1 MDSNGHI
8 WLVGRTKWRVH
19 DVKTGL
25 TFWSTVVEQKVCV
38 RSRCLFS
45 NLLIK
50 ILERTSKITFVSYL
64 INNKKS
70 YLFIEA
76 PDGLPDKEQKGK

>member
-1 MDSNGHI
+1 MCQVQVS
-8 WLVGRTKWRVH
+8 
-19 DVKTGL
+19 
-25 TFWSTVVEQKVCV
+25 F
-38 RSRCLFS
+38 FS
-45 NLLIK
+45 NLLLK
-50 ILERTSKITFVSYL
+50 ILERASKITFVSYL